1 MSHTTYTLTYTH
13 AHVRTRTHTY
23 THHTQARKDTCTHTH
38 THTKYHLIVKE
49 KKLLMK
55 YLKGMHFL
63 GLVMLVGAVNV
74 VVLSEKQL

>member
-1 MSHTTYTLTYTH
+1 M
-13 AHVRTRTHTY
+13 HVYVYARI
-23 THHTQARKDTCTHTH
+23 HTQARKDTCTHTHTH

-74 VVLSEKQL
+74 AVLSEKHNYHILYMFI